1 MEETKEL
8 TKTIQD
14 RRDLKQQFKHRTDKM
29 TQDLEADKRSYGDQL
44 ANEKVK
50 HVWHKHAYFSVLL
63 WVFPPPFKA
72 LRISI
77 E

>member
-14 RRDLKQQFKHRTDKM
+14 RRDLRQQFKHRTDKL

-50 HVWHKHAYFSVLL
+50 HV
-63 WVFPPPFKA
+63 
-72 LRISI
+72 
-77 E
+77 

>member
-14 RRDLKQQFKHRTDKM
+14 RRDLKQQFKYRTDKL

-50 HVWHKHAYFSVLL
+50 HV
-63 WVFPPPFKA
+63 
-72 LRISI
+72 
-77 E
+77 

>member
-8 TKTIQD
+8 TKTIED
-14 RRDLKQQFKHRTDKM
+14 RRDLKQQFKQRTDKL
-29 TQDLEADKRSYGDQL
+29 TQDLEDDKRSYRDQL

-50 HVWHKHAYFSVLL
+50 HVWHKHAYFSVFFRHHL
-63 WVFPPPFKA
+63 KHC
-72 LRISI
+72 